1 MRNTV
6 TEFFSHQ
13 LNIDPDS
20 FSQCIDALN
29 RITDKKQVLE
39 RFYEDDHDK
48 IKRLLSDL
56 GLTYPKAEEL
66 YAAIK
71 ENIKSLD
78 KAIFKLF
85 KKTIFEASSLELGTI
100 LNINEEQTGFF
111 LKEPVA
117 KRLLSENPPRK
128 VLESL
133 GYSSVEKMLEK
144 EDLYEVYAALRFIE
158 DPNWLNSVYLS
169 SYSSLS
175 AEDFEER
182 PVQIRI
188 LDRERW
194 VRAEE
199 KFLSKK
205 LHPMTHLKE
214 LGVIFIIPTKELHE
228 ALHIYLFVMASHY
241 IAEITTYSKYFR
253 HNCQEAD
260 FGSKV
265 VSAIRCEV
273 PSAILSKGDPNRWLI
288 IQRYLYKDDPND
300 IRLGLAHI
308 NPEALYHRSASH
320 NFMKISKIIPGLDFK
335 IWDHTNYLAAWFPSS
350 SGEEALVG
358 FNFMDNIMGVMN
370 DKKFEERYSYHLR
383 ESLWNKLFINY
394 LGIDKLERT
403 IIDHLLKGWFDI
415 RKV

>member
-13 LNIDPDS
+13 LNVDPDS
-20 FSQCIDALN
+20 FSQYIDALN

-39 RFYEDDHDK
+39 RFYEGNHDK
-48 IKRLLSDL
+48 IKRLISDL

-66 YAAIK
+66 YVAIK

-85 KKTIFEASSLELGTI
+85 KKPIFEASSLELGTI

-111 LKEPVA
+111 LKEDVA
-117 KRLLSENPPRK
+117 RRLLSETPPKK

-144 EDLYEVYAALRFIE
+144 EDLYEVYAALRFVE
-158 DPNWLNSVYLS
+158 DPSWLNSVYLS
-169 SYSSLS
+169 SYRGLTD
-175 AEDFEER
+175 EDFEER
-182 PVQIRI
+182 PIQIKI
-188 LDRERW
+188 LNRETWRK
-194 VRAEE
+194 AEE
-199 KFLSKK
+199 HFLSKK

-214 LGVIFIIPTKELHE
+214 LGVVFIIPTKELHE

-241 IAEITTYSKYFR
+241 IAEISTYSKYFR

-350 SGEEALVG
+350 RGEESLVD

-370 DKKFEERYSYHLR
+370 DKNFEERYSYHFR

-394 LGIDKLERT
+394 FGVDKLEKT
-403 IIDHLLKGWFDI
+403 ITDNLLEGWFDI
-415 RKV
+415 RKI

>member
-13 LNIDPDS
+13 LDIDPDS
-20 FSQCIDALN
+20 FSHYVDALN

-39 RFYEDDHDK
+39 RFYEDNHDK

-66 YAAIK
+66 YVAIK

-85 KKTIFEASSLELGTI
+85 KKPIFEASSLELGTI
-100 LNINEEQTGFF
+100 LNINEAREGFF
-111 LKEPVA
+111 LKESVA
-117 KRLLSENPPRK
+117 KRLLSETPPRK

-169 SYSSLS
+169 SYRGLT

-182 PVQIRI
+182 PIKIKI
-188 LDRERW
+188 LNRETW
-194 VRAEE
+194 VKAEE
-199 KFLSKK
+199 HFLSKK

-214 LGVIFIIPTKELHE
+214 LGVVFIIPTKELHE

-241 IAEITTYSKYFR
+241 IAEIATYSKYFR

-260 FGSKV
+260 FGSKI

-273 PSAILSKGDPNRWLI
+273 PSAILSKGDSNRWLI

-370 DKKFEERYSYHLR
+370 NKNFEERYYYHFR

-394 LGIDKLERT
+394 FGIDKLERT
-403 IIDHLLKGWFDI
+403 IIDHLLEGWFDI
-415 RKV
+415 RKA